1 MSATAAAA
9 CGSTNQRLSFYISTH
24 KESPLAIKGEM
35 MEKKHILWIV
45 IGALVLG
52 VLWYIAVYNGL
63 IRLNEEVNNKWAQ
76 VETQY
81 QRRVDLIPNLV
92 NTVKGAADFEK
103 STIEEVTRLRS
114 QWQSSSTIDQK
125 VQAANQLEGAL
136 SRLLLV
142 AENYPQLKATQNFL
156 ALQDE
161 LANTE
166 NKIAVER
173 GRFNDA
179 VKSFNARIKMFPAR
193 IVAGNLGYKDRP
205 YFEAKPGSE
214 VPPAVSFG

>member
-1 MSATAAAA
+1 
-9 CGSTNQRLSFYISTH
+9 
-24 KESPLAIKGEM
+24 